1 MIYFQNFGMVRV
13 FEVILLIFDF
23 QAYRWSSWVS
33 RITGK
38 MKKAN
43 KGREGQTKA
52 RESTIP
58 KFYHFFTLM
67 GLLGVTNSHVSLFLS
82 FKAKKV
88 KKAALVARNTKLQ
101 MGKFVDS
108 KILSHDLVRCFN
120 VPFVKIW
127 TPN

>member
-1 MIYFQNFGMVRV
+1 MVRV

-58 KFYHFFTLM
+58 KFHYFFMSM

-82 FKAKKV
+82 FKV
-88 KKAALVARNTKLQ
+88 KKAALVAKNTKLQ
-101 MGKFVDS
+101 TGKFVGS
-108 KILSHDLVRCFN
+108 KMLSHHLVRCFN
-120 VPFVKIW
+120 VPFVQI
-127 TPN
+127 

>member
-58 KFYHFFTLM
+58 KFYHFFMSM

-88 KKAALVARNTKLQ
+88 KKAALVAKNTKLQ
-101 MGKFVDS
+101 TGKLIGS
-108 KILSHDLVRCFN
+108 KILSYHLVRCFN
-120 VPFVKIW
+120 VPFVQI
-127 TPN
+127 